1 MASVIRALLLL
12 LASLFVAAA
21 DPMPVEEFKEK
32 AVPLVRRF
40 IFLKYERF
48 RASELTFRHLKQV
61 RAPPKSLLLRCPSVY
76 SSVAA
81 LLCAVSTQHLA
92 DKLGMTYEQLK
103 ADEYSSVVE
112 DTTDEIA
119 NECNMGEVAIEE
131 CKKRIGYVD
140 AEAAKDEI

>member
-1 MASVIRALLLL
+1 M
-12 LASLFVAAA
+12 
-21 DPMPVEEFKEK
+21 
-32 AVPLVRRF
+32 
-40 IFLKYERF
+40 
-48 RASELTFRHLKQV
+48 
-61 RAPPKSLLLRCPSVY
+61 Y

>member
-1 MASVIRALLLL
+1 MIRALLALL
-12 LASLFVAAA
+12 CCAQAAQQ
-21 DPMPVEEFKEK
+21 PMPIEEFKER

-48 RASELTFRHLKQV
+48 RASELTFRHLK
-61 RAPPKSLLLRCPSVY
+61 
-76 SSVAA
+76 
-81 LLCAVSTQHLA
+81 QHLA

-131 CKKRIGYVD
+131 CKKRIGYDEPSWRSLPNDDVYVD
-140 AEAAKDEI
+140 GAKDEV

>member
-1 MASVIRALLLL
+1 MQRA
-12 LASLFVAAA
+12 AH
-21 DPMPVEEFKEK
+21 
-32 AVPLVRRF
+32 RF
-40 IFLKYERF
+40 DRLGD
-48 RASELTFRHLKQV
+48 V
-61 RAPPKSLLLRCPSVY
+61 
-76 SSVAA
+76 
-81 LLCAVSTQHLA
+81 QHLA

-140 AEAAKDEI
+140 AEAAKDEM

>member
-1 MASVIRALLLL
+1 MARVIRALLLL

-61 RAPPKSLLLRCPSVY
+61 RAPPQAFFCVARRCIHQLPRCCVPYPRSTWPT
-76 SSVAA
+76 SSA
-81 LLCAVSTQHLA
+81 
-92 DKLGMTYEQLK
+92 
-103 ADEYSSVVE
+103 
-112 DTTDEIA
+112 
-119 NECNMGEVAIEE
+119 
-131 CKKRIGYVD
+131 
-140 AEAAKDEI
+140 

>member
-1 MASVIRALLLL
+1 MARGGAMLLALLCC
-12 LASLFVAAA
+12 AQAAQQ
-21 DPMPVEEFKEK
+21 PMPIEEFKER

-48 RASELTFRHLKQV
+48 RASELTFRHLK
-61 RAPPKSLLLRCPSVY
+61 
-76 SSVAA
+76 
-81 LLCAVSTQHLA
+81 QHLA

-140 AEAAKDEI
+140 GAKDEV

>member
-1 MASVIRALLLL
+1 MARGGAMMLL
-12 LASLFVAAA
+12 LALLCCAQAAQQ
-21 DPMPVEEFKEK
+21 PMPIEEFKER

-48 RASELTFRHLKQV
+48 RASELTFRHLK
-61 RAPPKSLLLRCPSVY
+61 
-76 SSVAA
+76 
-81 LLCAVSTQHLA
+81 QHLA

-131 CKKRIGYVD
+131 CKKRILSSDYVD
-140 AEAAKDEI
+140 GAKDEV

>member
-1 MASVIRALLLL
+1 MHRVVLWI
-12 LASLFVAAA
+12 LFVCTCKYTAAK
-21 DPMPVEEFKEK
+21 DPPPIDEFKER

-48 RASELTFRHLKQV
+48 RASELTFRHLKQ
-61 RAPPKSLLLRCPSVY
+61 
-76 SSVAA
+76 
-81 LLCAVSTQHLA
+81 HLA

-103 ADEYSSVVE
+103 ADEYSSIVE

-131 CKKRIGYVD
+131 CKKRIGY
-140 AEAAKDEI
+140 AQKDEM